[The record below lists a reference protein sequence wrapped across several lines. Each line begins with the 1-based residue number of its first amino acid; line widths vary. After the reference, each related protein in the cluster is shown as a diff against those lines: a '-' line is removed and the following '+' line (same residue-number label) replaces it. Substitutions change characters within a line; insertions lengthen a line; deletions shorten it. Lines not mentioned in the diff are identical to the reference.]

1 MRLIHSRVGGC
12 AIPHP
17 FPLPQHHTQAL
28 MYDPGRVW
36 FPLTSCQSWLER
48 RDMSRGDEGCWAGL
62 LLPSPLDF
70 LWRQRLT
77 EAFVYLFHDYV
88 YELPE
93 FMRSEV
99 KWKATVHRSSE
110 RLKFVKP
117 RKWQDSAKWKVKSQ
131 VKGSA
136 WMKVSSLS
144 ASQTTHPSG
153 STLTSST
160 SECSLSLIP
169 WHKPGQ
175 EMGWAGITQ
184 IRLQHCLWWCHLR
197 VNEVDSILGLR
208 WILTRM
214 NFELF
219 SQHFHRMGQ
228 VRIRSLFLPVVLDLF
243 L

>member
-1 MRLIHSRVGGC
+1 MT
-12 AIPHP
+12 
-17 FPLPQHHTQAL
+17 QHTGTDIWLWQRMMH
-28 MYDPGRVW
+28 
-36 FPLTSCQSWLER
+36 FPLTRCQSWLEQ
-48 RDMSRGDEGCWAGL
+48 RDMSRGEVGCWGWAPAPQPLGL
-62 LLPSPLDF
+62 HSAAAS
-70 LWRQRLT
+70 RRG
-77 EAFVYLFHDYV
+77 FVYLFHDYV

-99 KWKATVHRSSE
+99 KWKVTVHRSSE

-153 STLTSST
+153 STLTSSA
-160 SECSLSLIP
+160 SKCSLSLIP

-175 EMGWAGITQ
+175 EMGWAGVTQ
-184 IRLQHCLWWCHLR
+184 TRLQHWLWWCHLR
-197 VNEVDSILGLR
+197 VTEVDSILGLR
-208 WILTRM
+208 QILTTI

-219 SQHFHRMGQ
+219 SQNFHQDGTSQ
-228 VRIRSLFLPVVLDLF
+228 N
-243 L
+243 